1 MTTAHRRLLLELVV
15 VALCPWAEA
24 SAQQLLFRFDGTR
37 ADQGLGDTVLGAGD
51 LNRDGVP
58 DIAVG
63 APNDDFAIG
72 TTFAYSGADG
82 STLYQVY
89 PLELRGFF
97 GGALASGGDLDGD
110 GVPDLI
116 VGAPFTSR
124 PEAYGVGS
132 VLVFSGATG
141 NMLFNF
147 VGEEGGTYMGWSVA
161 GVGDLD
167 QDGVPDLAIG
177 TPFASVG
184 NVLGVGRV
192 DIRSGANG
200 DLLYSI
206 EGQQSGDFLG
216 WAVAS
221 IGDLDADGFPD
232 LLLGAPNASPAGLS
246 LAGSVEVRSG
256 RTGSLLYRING
267 QDPAAYFGRSLAAL
281 GDIDGDGFDDFAVG
295 APGASA
301 EGFPERGSAFVFSG
315 ATGALIYRF
324 DGAAAFDEFGAAVA
338 GGDIDGDGVPD
349 IAIGSPSAS
358 PGGRVGA
365 GSALVFSGA
374 SGQLLFQLD
383 GETRGDTLGRSVAFV
398 GDLNGDGRSKVA
410 IGAPY
415 ASPQSLDGA
424 GSVFVLSY

>member
-1 MTTAHRRLLLELVV
+1 
-15 VALCPWAEA
+15 
-24 SAQQLLFRFDGTR
+24 
-37 ADQGLGDTVLGAGD
+37 
-51 LNRDGVP
+51 
-58 DIAVG
+58 
-63 APNDDFAIG
+63 
-72 TTFAYSGADG
+72 
-82 STLYQVY
+82 
-89 PLELRGFF
+89 
-97 GGALASGGDLDGD
+97 
-110 GVPDLI
+110 
-116 VGAPFTSR
+116 
-124 PEAYGVGS
+124 VGS

-141 NMLFNF
+141 KLLFNF
-147 VGEEGGTYMGWSVA
+147 VGGEAGTYMGWSVA

-177 TPFASVG
+177 TPFATVG
-184 NVLGVGRV
+184 NVIGVGRV
-192 DIRSGANG
+192 DIRSGATG
-200 DLLYSI
+200 DLLYKI

-221 IGDLDADGFPD
+221 IGDLDLDGIPD
-232 LLLGAPNASPAGLS
+232 LLVGAPNASPAGVS

-267 QDPAAYFGRSLAAL
+267 EEPAAYFGRSLAAL
-281 GDIDGDGFDDFAVG
+281 GDIDGDGFDDFGVG
-295 APGASA
+295 APAASA

-324 DGAAAFDEFGAAVA
+324 DGAGAFDEFGAAVA

-374 SGQLLFQLD
+374 SGQLIFQLD
-383 GETRGDTLGRSVAFV
+383 GETHGDTLGRSVAFV
-398 GDLNGDGRSKVA
+398 GDITGDGRSKVA

-424 GSVFVLSY
+424 GCVYVLSY

>member
-1 MTTAHRRLLLELVV
+1 MLLEVV
-15 VALCPWAEA
+15 VLALCPWAEA
-24 SAQQLLFRFDGTR
+24 GAQQLLFRFDGTR
-37 ADQGLGDTVLGAGD
+37 AEQGLGSAILGAGD
-51 LNRDGVP
+51 LNGDGVP

-72 TTFAYSGADG
+72 TAFVYSGAKG
-82 STLYQVY
+82 STLYQVF

-97 GGALASGGDLDGD
+97 GGALASAGDLDGD

-124 PEAYGVGS
+124 KEAYGVGS

-141 NMLFNF
+141 KLLFNF

-161 GVGDLD
+161 GVGDID

-184 NVLGVGRV
+184 NVIGVGRV
-192 DIRSGANG
+192 DIRSGATG
-200 DLLYSI
+200 DLLYQI

-221 IGDLDADGFPD
+221 IGDLDGDGIPD
-232 LLLGAPNASPAGLS
+232 LLLGAPNSSPAGLS

-267 QDPAAYFGRSLAAL
+267 EEPAAYLGRSLAAV
-281 GDIDGDGFDDFAVG
+281 GDLDGDGFDDFAVG
-295 APGASA
+295 APAASA
-301 EGFPERGSAFVFSG
+301 QGLPESGSAFVFSG

-358 PGGRVGA
+358 PGGRIGA

-398 GDLNGDGRSKVA
+398 GDLNGDGRSAVA

-424 GSVFVLSY
+424 GCVFVLSY

>member
-1 MTTAHRRLLLELVV
+1 VV
-15 VALCPWAEA
+15 VLALCLSAEA
-24 SAQQLLFRFDGTR
+24 GAQQLLFRFDGTR
-37 ADQGLGDTVLGAGD
+37 AEQGLGGAVLGAGD

-63 APNDDFAIG
+63 APIDDFAIG
-72 TTFAYSGADG
+72 TAFVYSGAKG
-82 STLYQVY
+82 TTLYQVY
-89 PLELRGFF
+89 PLELRGYF
-97 GGALASGGDLDGD
+97 GAALASAGDLDGD

-124 PEAYGVGS
+124 PEEAFGVGS

-141 NMLFNF
+141 KLLFNF
-147 VGEEGGTYMGWSVA
+147 VGGEAGTYMGWSVA

-177 TPFASVG
+177 TPFATVG
-184 NVLGVGRV
+184 NVIGVGRV
-192 DIRSGANG
+192 DIRSGATG
-200 DLLYSI
+200 DLLYKI

-221 IGDLDADGFPD
+221 IGDLDLDGIPD
-232 LLLGAPNASPAGLS
+232 LLVGAPNASPAGVS

-267 QDPAAYFGRSLAAL
+267 EEPAAYFGRSLAAL
-281 GDIDGDGFDDFAVG
+281 GDIDGDGFDDFGVG
-295 APGASA
+295 APAASA

-324 DGAAAFDEFGAAVA
+324 DGAGAFDEFGAAVA

-374 SGQLLFQLD
+374 SGQLIFQLD
-383 GETRGDTLGRSVAFV
+383 GETHGDTLGRSVAFV
-398 GDLNGDGRSKVA
+398 GDITGDGRSKVA

-424 GSVFVLSY
+424 GCVYVLSY